1 MPFVYIYTTAT
12 YHKNRNRLSD
22 KRGFKMWVRPPT
34 VCTDLAQAT
43 RLFEADVQQ
52 CISRCN
58 ESNDPIKQQEIGK
71 FKFSD
76 CDRHT
81 IIETATT
88 VYFYR
93 ITTDNF

>member
-12 YHKNRNRLSD
+12 YHKNRNHLSD
-22 KRGFKMWVRPPT
+22 KRGFKMWVKPPT
-34 VCTDLAQAT
+34 VCTDLDKAT
-43 RLFEADVQQ
+43 RLLEADVQQ

-58 ESNDPIKQQEIGK
+58 ESNDPVKQQEIGK
-71 FKFSD
+71 FAAG
-76 CDRHT
+76 DRHA